1 MPALDFVSVFLTSRT
16 VDASTLTDPFLILT
30 LVAAGCYLVQLAY
43 FAFITRAPDVDAS
56 PPTSELTGESPALVN
71 LLVNDAR
78 ITGAAVPATLLD
90 LAVRDLVDIEE
101 YGDAEEIV
109 IRLREHRSAEGL
121 AGYSLMVLEHLR
133 AKAANGI
140 VRAEAL
146 TLGPEGTS
154 KSWMERFK
162 KLLHAEAKSVGLTRP
177 RWEGKMWRS
186 LTVTGLL
193 ACLFLLVLSERYD
206 FFWGGVFFAGAGA
219 LLVQG
224 AVVQYF
230 AQPQLNEAGV
240 SSAARWLGVRRFLE
254 DNDTFNE
261 ATPGAVALW
270 DSYMSYGA
278 AMGLANDALRH
289 LPMGEED
296 DEDAWSA
303 YSGDWRH
310 VRVVYPRLRVVWGKS
325 PLGAIWTGAIM
336 TAIGAGVVYVGR
348 YVHSSARTTLENE
361 QDVADW
367 IRLGA
372 LIAVAVAA
380 PLILW
385 GVHTMLLGFLD
396 LFTRRVITG
405 QVIRLRSWVNS
416 KSGRWY
422 LAVYDGH
429 QSKLRAWR
437 IGPGTYA
444 QFVQGDV
451 VDVTISPRLGH
462 VFSFAFKEKDGSPAP
477 VVGTQAGAT

>member
-1 MPALDFVSVFLTSRT
+1 MTPDPVSVLLSRT
-16 VDASTLTDPFLILT
+16 VDASTLTDPFLIVT
-30 LVAAGCYLVQLAY
+30 LVAAACYLIQLAY
-43 FAFITRAPDVDAS
+43 FAFITRAPDVDAG
-56 PPTSELTGESPALVN
+56 PPTSDLTSESPALVN
-71 LLVNDAR
+71 LLVNEAR
-78 ITGAAVPATLLD
+78 VTGAAVPATLLD

-101 YGDAEEIV
+101 YGDAEEIIV
-109 IRLREHRSAEGL
+109 RLREHRSAEGL

-162 KLLHAEAKSVGLTRP
+162 KLLHEEAKALGLTRP
-177 RWEGKMWRS
+177 RWEGAMWRS

-193 ACLFLLVLSERYD
+193 ACLFLLALLTRYVD
-206 FFWGGVFFAGAGA
+206 FWFGLFFAGLAVFVGNA
-219 LLVQG
+219 
-224 AVVQYF
+224 AVVKYF
-230 AQPQLNEAGV
+230 SQPQLNQTGV
-240 SSAARWLGVRRFLE
+240 SSASRWLGVRRFLE
-254 DNDTFNE
+254 DNDTFNN

-303 YSGDWRH
+303 YSGEWRH
-310 VRVVYPRLRVVWGKS
+310 VRVAYPRLRVIWGKS
-325 PLGAIWTGAIM
+325 PLRAIWTGMIM
-336 TAIGAGVVYVGR
+336 TALGAGIVYVGQ

-361 QDVADW
+361 QDIADW

-372 LIAVAVAA
+372 LIAIGVAA

-385 GVHTMLLGFLD
+385 GVHTMFIGFLD
-396 LFTRRVITG
+396 LFSRRVVTG

-422 LAVYDGH
+422 MALYDGRE
-429 QSKLRAWR
+429 SKIRAWR
-437 IGPGTYA
+437 VGPGTYA
-444 QFVQGDV
+444 RLNQGDV
-451 VDVTISPRLGH
+451 IEATFTPRTGH
-462 VFSFAFKEKDGSPAP
+462 VKSFSYKQKDASPAP
-477 VVGTQAGAT
+477 AVGTEAGAT